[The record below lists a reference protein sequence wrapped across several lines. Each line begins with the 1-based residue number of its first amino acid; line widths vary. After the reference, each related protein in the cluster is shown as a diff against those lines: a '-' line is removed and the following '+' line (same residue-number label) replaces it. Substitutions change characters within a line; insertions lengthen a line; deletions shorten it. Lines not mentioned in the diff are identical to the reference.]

1 MSGMECPYCKSQM
14 ERGSLRSR
22 GGVYFLPECEKI
34 PKLYLDSQFKKHN
47 AVPLPPYWYS
57 TSVEFPEAWICR
69 NCHRIVIEYEEQ

>member
-22 GGVYFLPECEKI
+22 GGVYFLPEGEKI

-47 AVPLPPYWYS
+47 SAKAVRRSGRKYGLPR
-57 TSVEFPEAWICR
+57 C
-69 NCHRIVIEYEEQ
+69 